1 MMRVHRLLRAGLL
14 TLGVLAGGLAFAGA
28 PALAVV
34 IHEYTGQQ
42 LSEAPPG
49 TALQQPWGMTFD
61 PSGDLFVA
69 DPVSAIVDEFS
80 SENVFAQ
87 QIGGGVL
94 SGGYNRS
101 VAVASTGDVYVM
113 DAGKDYVFVFK
124 PNGTGGYELLSEW
137 TNPAFGSGNL
147 YDYVAVNNSSSDERA
162 GDVYVM
168 AGSTVYVVKP
178 KPPGPKEKEE
188 GELLTGDELSVG
200 GNGANDGLAVDS
212 ATGNVYVAE
221 PGNHAVVVFNDKGV
235 EQQSLAPRGSETPAS
250 SLGSPVAV
258 AVDESTGEL
267 YVVDEANRVIDEFSS
282 SGEYQGQITGTAP
295 ESLSAPGSPFGGPLG
310 VAVQPHEGLTPTKG
324 DVYVSDG
331 AAVNVFGPDVVGYPP
346 AVSGE
351 QASTVTPVSEHLQ
364 GEVDPKGA
372 ETEFLFSYAKGAS
385 CTGTGAVTT
394 SIEHAAA
401 KASESAV
408 ASALE
413 PSTPYAFCMVVASK
427 FGLVR
432 GPAVPFTT
440 AGAAPEALSERTS
453 EVRSGE
459 ATLKAQVNPEKQAGG
474 YYFEESTSG
483 LGACPATPA
492 QAGTGLPA
500 VFEAQGAS
508 VSLTRLEPGTTYSY
522 RVVAYNATGVSC
534 GPTETFTTQPLL
546 LGASTVSEVTQSTAT
561 ITATIDPGGLQ
572 TTYKLDLGTSTA
584 YGTTYPGDAGSSA
597 EPVTVTFTLVGLEP
611 GTTYHYR
618 LLAGNGSETELG
630 PDETFTT
637 AATIAVE
644 PPVLT
649 GPPSPP
655 FVGFTA
661 VAFPTTTGTTTT
673 KLANALKACQK
684 LRSKRKRATCEKRAR
699 QRYGAKSRKAINKPG
714 GKGKKKK

>member
-1 MMRVHRLLRAGLL
+1 MMSTIRRSTVTGLL
-14 TLGVLAGGLAFAGA
+14 TLGVLAGGFAFAVA

-49 TALQQPWGMTFD
+49 IALQQPWGMTFD
-61 PSGDLFVA
+61 PSGNLLLA
-69 DPVSAIVDEFS
+69 DSGSAIVDEFS

-94 SGGYNRS
+94 SGRYNRS

-113 DAGKDYVFVFK
+113 DAGKDYVVVFK

-137 TNPAFGSGNL
+137 TNPAFGGGNL
-147 YDYVAVNNSSSDERA
+147 YDYVAVDNSSSDERA

-221 PGNHAVVVFNDKGV
+221 PSSHAVAVFNDKGV
-235 EQQSLAPRGSETPAS
+235 EQPSLAPRGSEAPAG
-250 SLGSPVAV
+250 SLGAPTAV
-258 AVDESTGEL
+258 AVDESTGAV
-267 YVVDEANRVIDEFSS
+267 YVLDEANKVVDEFSS
-282 SGEYQGQITGTAP
+282 SGQYEGQIRGTAP

-310 VAVQPHEGLTPTKG
+310 VAVQPHEGPTKG

-331 AAVNVFGPDVVGYPP
+331 AAVDVFGPDVVGYPP

-351 QASTVTPVSEHLQ
+351 QASTETSFSEHLQ

-394 SIEHAAA
+394 SVGHASGTGGVPEA
-401 KASESAV
+401 EAV
-408 ASALE
+408 SSLE
-413 PSTPYAFCMVVASK
+413 PGTPYAFCMVAESK

-440 AGAAPEALSERTS
+440 AGAAPEAGSERTN
-453 EVRSGE
+453 EVRSSE
-459 ATLKAQVNPEKQAGG
+459 ATLEAQVNPENQQSA
-474 YYFEESTSG
+474 YYFQASTSG

-492 QAGTGLPA
+492 QAGSALPA

-508 VSLTRLEPGTTYSY
+508 VSLTGLEPGSTYNY

-534 GPTETFTTQPLL
+534 GQTETFNTRPLL
-546 LGASTVSEVTQSTAT
+546 LGASTVSEVTQSSAT
-561 ITATIDPGGLQ
+561 IVATIDPDGLQ
-572 TTYKLDLGTSTA
+572 TTYKFDLGTSTA
-584 YGTTYPGDAGSSA
+584 YGTPFPGDAGAGS

-630 PDETFTT
+630 PDQTFTT
-637 AATIAVE
+637 APGTAVE

-661 VAFPTTTGTTTT
+661 LGFPAEAKGSTTPKALT
-673 KLANALKACQK
+673 KAQKLTAALKACK
-684 LRSKRKRATCEKRAR
+684 RKPKSKRAACIKQAHK
-699 QRYGAKSRKAINKPG
+699 RYGPV
-714 GKGKKKK
+714 KKK